1 VRVADAQWPAWATE
15 AVEVVPPNPGWQA
28 RGEQQ
33 CRDLERDLAG
43 WLISPVE
50 HIGSTAVPGL
60 AAKPVLDFQAK
71 VNDLGCVPELA
82 SVLGSRGW
90 HWVPVELDQRPWE
103 RFFVQVARDRRRAH
117 LHLVDPS
124 EPQWSDRLVFR
135 DALRSNSSLAADYAR
150 LKATLAVAHRTD
162 REAYTRA
169 KAAFITEVLARL

>member
-1 VRVADAQWPAWATE
+1 VRVADEEWPAWATE
-15 AVEVVPPNPGWQA
+15 AVEVVPPDPGWQA
-28 RGEQQ
+28 REEQQ

-71 VNDLGCVPELA
+71 VDDLGCVSEIA

-90 HWVPVELDQRPWE
+90 HWVSVELDHRPWE
-103 RFFVQVARDRRRAH
+103 RFFVQVAQDRRRAH
-117 LHLVDPS
+117 LHLLGPS
-124 EPQWSDRLVFR
+124 VPQWSARLVFR
-135 DALRSNSSLAADYAR
+135 DALRSDPSLAADYAE
-150 LKATLAVAHRTD
+150 LKTNLAIAHRAD

-169 KAAFITEVLARL
+169 KAAFITEVLASQ